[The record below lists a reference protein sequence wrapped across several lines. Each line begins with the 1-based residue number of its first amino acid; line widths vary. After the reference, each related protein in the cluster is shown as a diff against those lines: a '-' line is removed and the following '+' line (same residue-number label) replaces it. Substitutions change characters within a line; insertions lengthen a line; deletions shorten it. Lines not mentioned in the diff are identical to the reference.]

1 MTWWHTLILGLV
13 QGVTE
18 FLPISSSAH
27 LALTPFWLRWNL
39 PATEAFVFDVLV
51 QVATLLAVVGYYRA
65 PLKRIFENMWRDLVH
80 RRSMHPDTRLGL
92 LLLMATLPGV
102 MVGMLFKEAIE
113 AAFVQPRQVA
123 VFLGVTALLMT
134 LAELRGRHRR
144 SMYSLHWWEALFIG
158 GFQALALLPG
168 ISRSGATISGAMLRH
183 LKRED
188 AAHFSFLLAVPIM
201 LGAGVVAL
209 YDLLTLPGPR
219 LQRLLGPY
227 LLGFVVAGV
236 SGYVSIHLLLGYLR
250 RRSLWVFVVY
260 CLIVS
265 ALTWMK
271 TS

>member
-1 MTWWHTLILGLV
+1 MTWWHTLTLGLV

-27 LALTPFWLRWNL
+27 LALLPVWLNWRL
-39 PATEAFVFDVLV
+39 PANEAFVFSVLV
-51 QVATLLAVVGYYRA
+51 QVATLLAVMGYYRR
-65 PLKRIFENMWRDLVH
+65 PLKRILRSMWQDIT
-80 RRSMHPDTRLGL
+80 RRRRMHPDTRLGL
-92 LLLMATLPGV
+92 LLLLATLPGII
-102 MVGMLFKEAIE
+102 VGALFKTAIE

-123 VFLGVTALLMT
+123 VFLGVTALLMA
-134 LAELRGRHRR
+134 LAELRGRHQR
-144 SMYSLHWWEALFIG
+144 SMHSLRWWEALFIG

-168 ISRSGATISGAMLRH
+168 ISRSGATISGAMLQH

-201 LGAGVVAL
+201 LGAGIVAL
-209 YDLLTLPGPR
+209 YDLLTFPGPH

-236 SGYVSIHLLLGYLR
+236 SGYVSIHLLLGHLR
-250 RRSLWVFVVY
+250 RRSLWIFVAY
-260 CLIVS
+260 CLVVS
-265 ALTWMK
+265 VLTWMK

>member
-27 LALTPFWLRWNL
+27 LVLTPFWLGWNL

-51 QVATLLAVVGYYRA
+51 QVATLLAVIGYYRE
-65 PLKRIFENMWRDLVH
+65 PLKRILENMWQDLVH
-80 RRSMHPDTRLGL
+80 RQRIHPDTRLGL
-92 LLLMATLPGV
+92 LLLIATLPGV
-102 MVGMLFKEAIE
+102 MVGLLFKQAIE
-113 AAFVQPRQVA
+113 AVFVQPRQVA
-123 VFLGVTALLMT
+123 VFLGITALLMT

-144 SMYSLHWWEALFIG
+144 SMNSLHWWEALLIG
-158 GFQALALLPG
+158 SFQALALLPG

-201 LGAGVVAL
+201 LGAGLVAL
-209 YDLLTLPGPR
+209 YDLFTLPGPQ
-219 LQRLLGPY
+219 LQRILGPY

-236 SGYVSIHLLLGYLR
+236 SGYAAIHFLLGHLR
-250 RRSLWVFVVY
+250 RRSLWVFVAY
-260 CLIVS
+260 CLVVS
-265 ALTWMK
+265 VLTWMK
-271 TS
+271 A